1 MFICFKRPSPPCLDI
16 PPFGFTSRQTTRAPK
31 IARKYTQKFLNFS
44 TLQLYI
50 KHLRRFRAKNNIK
63 ITLQVLFHSVTQ
75 RKAQPT
81 TRHKQVLATT
91 HRHTQKQDTTTPN
104 DATLLLYAPFII
116 RNFSFRDYLSTQ
128 SQHSFSARPPHSFST
143 QSLHYFSTQSP
154 HSFSTRPLH
163 YFSAQSPH
171 PLFRDN
177 LRPPSRALLI

>member
-1 MFICFKRPSPPCLDI
+1 MFICFKRPSPPALTFHPSASHPDKQLG
-16 PPFGFTSRQTTRAPK
+16 PLKLRAN
-31 IARKYTQKFLNFS
+31 IRKKFLNFS

-128 SQHSFSARPPHSFST
+128 S
-143 QSLHYFSTQSP
+143 LHY
-154 HSFSTRPLH
+154 FSTRPLH
-163 YFSAQSPH
+163 SFSAQSLHSFSTQSPH